1 MGGMIGAIS
10 AILFI
15 IKVYTSLAFEISL
28 ALEVFKPKDDK

>member
-15 IKVYTSLAFEISL
+15 LKMYTSFSY
-28 ALEVFKPKDDK
+28 